1 MIILFF
7 IWNFLKIINHLKS
20 ILYCYVSK
28 ERDVGKLP
36 IKELFSFFHL
46 FHFII
51 SFKTNLIFCKYQI
64 FIDIN
69 RIMINRIN
77 VSIIIELKK
86 IP

>member
-28 ERDVGKLP
+28 ERDVGKFP
-36 IKELFSFFHL
+36 IKELFSFLHL

-51 SFKTNLIFCKYQI
+51 SFKINLILCKYQI

-69 RIMINRIN
+69 SRMINRIN
-77 VSIIIELKK
+77 VSMIIQFKK